1 MTKMKPYP
9 IRNENHLI
17 SKKAILILENTLPIE
32 WIVRKED
39 GDDDYGIDAD
49 IEIAFPKEGS
59 NDFFVSGYI
68 IKAQIKGHKEIVFD
82 EKGFYSQNIKI
93 STANYWFNMNT
104 PVVLFIIDTSNNNV
118 YWLDAKKAYRSYY
131 PFKGSK
137 NVSYKISEK
146 NLLSSANIISFLAQL
161 IGDSNKKEVIE
172 KILDYENEINNM
184 LYQFCI
190 RDCQEPVEQ
199 ENVEKIKKF
208 AYLIFSIYKY
218 NLFQEIDSQVILNNL
233 SRNELLNHEA
243 CKILK
248 LLLELLNIFLED
260 SKKDFIENEKK
271 YWDYNYE
278 DFFNRFKKFN
288 INKFLDDIK
297 ERGY

>member
-1 MTKMKPYP
+1 MKHYP

-104 PVVLFIIDTSNNNV
+104 PVVLFIVDTSNNNV
-118 YWLDAKKAYRSYY
+118 YWLDAKKAYRSNY
-131 PFKGSK
+131 PFKGL
-137 NVSYKISEK
+137 NNTSYKISEK
-146 NLLSSANIISFLAQL
+146 NLLTSENIISFLAQL
-161 IGDSNKKEVIE
+161 IGDLNKKEVIE

-190 RDCQEPVEQ
+190 RDCEELVEQ

-218 NLFQEIDSQVILNNL
+218 NLFQEIEENKRIILNNL
-233 SRNELLNHEA
+233 LKFELLNYEM
-243 CKILK
+243 CRILK
-248 LLLELLNIFLED
+248 HLLELLNIFIND
-260 SKKDFIENEKK
+260 SKKEFIKDEKK
-271 YWDYNYE
+271 YWQLNYE
-278 DFFNRFKKFN
+278 DFFNRFEQLN
-288 INKFLDDIK
+288 ISKFLEDIK